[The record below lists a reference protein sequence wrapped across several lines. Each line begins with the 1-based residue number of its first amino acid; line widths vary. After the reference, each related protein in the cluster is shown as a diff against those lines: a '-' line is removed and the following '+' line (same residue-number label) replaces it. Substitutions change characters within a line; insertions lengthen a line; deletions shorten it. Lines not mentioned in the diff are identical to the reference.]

1 MCVIEVGSSSLSCHG
16 FSEASASQRPPKTQ
30 TKAAPVR
37 DCVEWTHGDFLL
49 SDDDRDAGTA
59 DGERRVPG
67 RGDGLERILW
77 RKGKGAG
84 RSAASRTCVRV

>member
-16 FSEASASQRPPKTQ
+16 FPKLRRVSDRPNTQ

-49 SDDDRDAGTA
+49 SDDDRDASTA

-77 RKGKGAG
+77 RKEKGAEG
-84 RSAASRTCVRV
+84 QLRVVRVCE